1 MSTRDICYYTQNYSG
16 PEYTNHP
23 PVFLPLLGVVHAM
36 TPQTLHQLFGQSQV
50 LHTTTCYRRY
60 PVSRPRDTQCSLYQ
74 LDKLSQCVDT
84 KPSWATS
91 LVSSPVVWA
100 LQG

>member
-50 LHTTTCYRRY
+50 LHTTTLQAL
-60 PVSRPRDTQCSLYQ
+60 PRVQAKGHTMFHC
-74 LDKLSQCVDT
+74 T
-84 KPSWATS
+84 N
-91 LVSSPVVWA
+91 
-100 LQG
+100 